1 MAVIT
6 RCLLVLL
13 AGCSLY
19 EGQDPPPSPPP
30 LPPDGGPLPPPPPPD
45 RPYDTLAVG
54 PHDAMGIAVQGDYV
68 YWLVNHQSSTG
79 SAIFRV
85 PKAGGARELVAKLD
99 GIAYQFAVD
108 DSYVYAPL
116 YVQQDPGG
124 ALVRAPND
132 GSGAVETIDDGM
144 RYLAFVAVDET
155 YVYTAPLVG
164 EMPVDYQLW
173 RYPKAGGAHR
183 VLVDGL
189 DGPDKIAFDATSL
202 YITCSG
208 DARLVKAPRTG
219 GAATEPLSGI
229 SAARLVGDADN
240 LYFVSGAIQTCATAQ
255 ISEWSRTGTMVTD
268 LGPSPDCASDLA
280 VSSPWVYSVESTG
293 TIASYQTVGAVV
305 RTELLTDL
313 PSPSAIAVDPDGTR
327 IYWVDFQTGEVDA
340 YTVLVPL

>member
-19 EGQDPPPSPPP
+19 EGQDPPPPPSP
-30 LPPDGGPLPPPPPPD
+30 LPPDGGPLPPPPD

-54 PHDAMGIAVQGDYV
+54 PHDAMDIAVHGDYV
-68 YWLVNHQSSTG
+68 YWLVNHQNSTG

-116 YVQQDPGG
+116 YVQQAPGG

-132 GSGAVETIDDGM
+132 GTGTVETIDDGM
-144 RYLAFVAVDET
+144 RYLGFVAVDET
-155 YVYTAPLVG
+155 YVYTAPLAG

-173 RYPKAGGAHR
+173 RYPKAGGAHQ

-189 DGPDKIAFDATSL
+189 DGPESIAFDATSL
-202 YITCSG
+202 YVTSAG
-208 DARLVKAPRTG
+208 DSRLVKAPKNGGTG
-219 GAATEPLSGI
+219 TEPLPGLYALHVVS
-229 SAARLVGDADN
+229 DADN
-240 LYFVSGAIQTCATAQ
+240 LYFLSGAIGECTDGR
-255 ISEWSRTGTMVTD
+255 ISEWPRTGTMLTD
-268 LGPSPDCASDLA
+268 LGPSPTCASDLA
-280 VSSPWVYSVESTG
+280 VSSPWVYSVEPTG
-293 TIASYQTVGAVV
+293 KIASFQTVGAVV

-327 IYWVDFQTGEVDA
+327 IYWVDFQTGEVNA